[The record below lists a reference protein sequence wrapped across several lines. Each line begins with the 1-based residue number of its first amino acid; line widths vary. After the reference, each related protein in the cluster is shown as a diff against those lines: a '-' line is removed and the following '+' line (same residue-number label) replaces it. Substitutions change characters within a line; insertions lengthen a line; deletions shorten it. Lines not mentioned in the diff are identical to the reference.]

1 MGFRLH
7 VAFECFL
14 IVELMFTITL
24 ERASKVRALSSSIL
38 ILNNK
43 KMQISTNNIE
53 YKSQCDYQH

>member
-7 VAFECFL
+7 VVFECFL

-43 KMQISTNNIE
+43 KVQISTNNIE
-53 YKSQCDYQH
+53 YKSQYGYQH

>member
-7 VAFECFL
+7 VVFECFL

-43 KMQISTNNIE
+43 KVQISTNNIE
-53 YKSQCDYQH
+53 YKSQCGYQH